1 MIKLKDLL
9 TETKLNEGSDT
20 FVNILTKFGFTKG
33 ARDWGGHQFFVH
45 KSKGLYAT
53 YNPNGR
59 SLVIEPKRGGK
70 PVFDTDRS
78 NFSIKA
84 LLNYLQSPSN
94 KFVSTEGGKGSGRP
108 RMATPATGKDNKRP
122 TKNPFPKESPAYK
135 TWKKKHGKK
144 NEGKL
149 TEKEFVPTITIDFTR
164 ENRGKGRTEVK
175 KFKTIP
181 DAKKYTRQMNKK
193 YKLKRQKGFWG
204 NPVTGI
210 ELSQNF
216 S

>member
-1 MIKLKDLL
+1 MIRLKDLL
-9 TETKLNEGSDT
+9 SEK
-20 FVNILTKFGFTKG
+20 KF
-33 ARDWGGHQFFVH
+33 
-45 KSKGLYAT
+45 
-53 YNPNGR
+53 
-59 SLVIEPKRGGK
+59 I
-70 PVFDTDRS
+70 
-78 NFSIKA
+78 
-84 LLNYLQSPSN
+84 
-94 KFVSTEGGKGSGRP
+94 
-108 RMATPATGKDNKRP
+108 P
-122 TKNPFPKESPAYK
+122 T
-135 TWKKKHGKK
+135 
-144 NEGKL
+144 
-149 TEKEFVPTITIDFTR
+149 VTIDFTR

>member
-1 MIKLKDLL
+1 GK
-9 TETKLNEGSDT
+9 
-20 FVNILTKFGFTKG
+20 
-33 ARDWGGHQFFVH
+33 
-45 KSKGLYAT
+45 
-53 YNPNGR
+53 
-59 SLVIEPKRGGK
+59 K
-70 PVFDTDRS
+70 PVFLDRREMMT
-78 NFSIKA
+78 FFKA
-84 LLNYLQSPSN
+84 TSKYMKVKN
-94 KFVSTEGGKGSGRP
+94 EGGVGSGRP
-108 RMATPATGKDNKRP
+108 RAATPATDKDNKRP
-122 TKNPFPKESPAYK
+122 TKNPFSKESPAYK